1 MWLQMR
7 KSKIKWIQSYKVV
20 FTICR
25 YVALSQD
32 WVGDSLN
39 LYSRQNFGGETR
51 VGDDI
56 IMMVII
62 LLALV
67 MVVDIVHPLVMVDVC
82 HSVGIGDGHF

>member
-7 KSKIKWIQSYKVV
+7 KSKYRWIQSYKVV

-51 VGDDI
+51 VCDD
-56 IMMVII
+56 
-62 LLALV
+62 
-67 MVVDIVHPLVMVDVC
+67 VDHIA
-82 HSVGIGDGHF
+82 GIGDGGGHSARIGDG